1 MSLSMIGKMN
11 KLLTAITLLCF
22 SVPANSDV
30 ASEKPILLLCSETN
44 NHKYQY
50 LIFMIREDGWLYDV
64 INTQEARLEAY
75 GDTHYFFQTLSH
87 DITNNSY
94 FSQSWVHKNE
104 LMFTLLT
111 TSNFSRE
118 FSIDIMNETFQE
130 IDSGVKNENLSG
142 SCSSK
147 SSEYLIKFTGELE
160 SQFQDWSQLKR
171 LGS

>member
-1 MSLSMIGKMN
+1 MKMN

-44 NHKYQY
+44 NHRYEY

-87 DITNNSY
+87 DVLDNSY
-94 FSQSWVHKNE
+94 YTQSWVHENDLK
-104 LMFTLLT
+104 LTLLT

-118 FSIDIMNETFQE
+118 FLIDFMNKTFQE
-130 IDSGVKNENLSG
+130 IDSGVKNQNLSG
-142 SCSSK
+142 SCSEK
-147 SSEYLIKFTGELE
+147 SREYLEKFTHELE
-160 SQFQDWSQLKR
+160 NQFQEWSQLE
-171 LGS
+171 